1 MKTRVKQK
9 QLNNPSVQTK
19 AKNQAPKKSILQAY
33 KSGTTQLA
41 AEEEEPVQGKP
52 ETTQLKENKT
62 GLPDNLKSG
71 VENLSGHSLDDVK
84 VHYNS
89 DKPSALQA
97 HAYAQGTDIHVA
109 PGQEKHLPHEAWHV
123 VQQKQGRVQPTRQLK
138 GTTNINDDSALEKE
152 ADVMGAKS
160 LSATEVTEK
169 KTLSNSKSQQETA
182 QLVEWYHNKETN
194 RYFDIEH
201 TGTSIKAKEVTLSK
215 NGNRGTHNKKTAQTG
230 KLIYSYINL
239 GHDQLYVVLEHVKSH
254 PEEGSGLGA
263 LLVNLMAM
271 DALSKGATGA
281 VVSKPATTQQGFYQR
296 MGFDIA
302 GAKEA
307 VRQKYIDAGREEDI
321 PEEITIQEAQTTPHD
336 LFNNSSSSVNKR
348 WRISSPEQTDLPTG
362 EVRDP
367 DFGQS
372 TRLLGQI
379 SNEDL

>member
-9 QLNNPSVQTK
+9 QAASPSVQTK
-19 AKNQAPKKSILQAY
+19 AKNQAPKRSILQAY

-41 AEEEEPVQGKP
+41 AEEEEPVQGKL
-52 ETTQLKENKT
+52 EAAQFKENKT

-89 DKPSALQA
+89 DKPASLQA

-123 VQQKQGRVQPTRQLK
+123 VQQKEGRVQPTRQLK
-138 GTTNINDDSALEKE
+138 GSTNINDDSALEKE

-160 LSATEVTEK
+160 LSATEATGQ
-169 KTLSNSKSQQETA
+169 KTLSDSTPQQETA
-182 QLVEWYHNKETN
+182 QLVEWYHNSDTN
-194 RYFDIEH
+194 RYFDIRHE
-201 TGTSIKAKEVTLSK
+201 GTTITANEVTLSK
-215 NGNRGTHNKKTAQTG
+215 GGNKGVNKKNDQSG
-230 KLIYSYINL
+230 ILKYSYVKV
-239 GHDQLYVVLEHVKSH
+239 GEDQLYVVLEHVKSH

-281 VVSKPATTQQGFYQR
+281 VVTKPATDQQGFYQR
-296 MGFDIA
+296 MGFDID

-307 VRQKYIDAGREEDI
+307 VRQKYIAAGREEDI

-348 WRISSPEQTDLPTG
+348 WRTFSPAQTDLPTG